1 MGASDEQL
9 DVIEEL
15 WCIAHLHA
23 GQPLSGV

>member
-15 WCIAHLHA
+15 WCIAHLRA